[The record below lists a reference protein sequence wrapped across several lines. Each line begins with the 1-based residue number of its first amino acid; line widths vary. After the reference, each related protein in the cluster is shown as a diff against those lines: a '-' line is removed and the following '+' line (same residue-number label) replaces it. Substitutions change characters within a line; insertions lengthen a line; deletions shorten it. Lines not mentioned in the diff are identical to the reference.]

1 MCYGLLMLDKLF
13 GTQTAGFVLL
23 HLHHY
28 GEVYARGLARDLDI
42 SLSAIQKQLQ
52 KFEDAGVVV
61 SKLMGRTRIYTFN
74 KKLPL
79 TKPLIE
85 LIDVVYSSMN
95 LSDKEQLFKTR
106 QRPRRPGKPV
116 IGRAN

>member
-1 MCYGLLMLDKLF
+1 MLAKLF

-23 HLHHY
+23 HLFHY
-28 GEVYARGLARDLDI
+28 GEVYARRLARDLDI
-42 SLSAIQKQLQ
+42 SLSSVQKQLQ

-61 SKLMGRTRIYTFN
+61 SKLMGRTRIYVFN
-74 KKLPL
+74 QKSPL
-79 TKPLIE
+79 TKPLME
-85 LIDVVYSSMN
+85 LINVVYTSMS

-116 IGRAN
+116 VGRSE